1 MQYVEFILEVLP
13 TKTAKTKPCRLSVRR
28 EELCSDVIGHFGFHE
43 GQCRAFPKQKLFQR
57 TSVVFIDANGD
68 EEEGN
73 DQGGLTVEM
82 YSSFFR
88 EVLLRDL
95 GLFEGI
101 ADSAGGGSSIG
112 LLPKPDAPAA
122 ALEAVG
128 RAICKCDA
136 CTEILAC
143 NIPWLALIR
152 LSTPR
157 ACVQVRA

>member
-1 MQYVEFILEVLP
+1 MLPSDLVLTLRRTPEPIVRLLE
-13 TKTAKTKPCRLSVRR
+13 
-28 EELCSDVIGHFGFHE
+28 
-43 GQCRAFPKQKLFQR
+43 Q
-57 TSVVFIDANGD
+57 
-68 EEEGN
+68 
-73 DQGGLTVEM
+73 
-82 YSSFFR
+82 
-88 EVLLRDL
+88 LLRDL

-128 RAICKCDA
+128 RAICKCAA
-136 CTEILAC
+136 CARILAC